1 MTTETTTETKIEIA
15 MSESAPVRIDPAQ
28 WPIIATADRHDGAV
42 ACQANNEW
50 YIAVRE
56 HADGRRLVYGWHVA
70 GDGGQHAGFRPRHA
84 GWLLSEGEDTVRAIR
99 RVAGVIA
106 DDRLA
111 EEAIAA
117 LPATEL

>member
-1 MTTETTTETKIEIA
+1 MSTEKKIEIT

-28 WPIIATADRHDGAV
+28 WQIIADASRHDGAV
-42 ACQANNEW
+42 LCQANNEW
-50 YIAVRE
+50 SITVRE
-56 HADGRRLVYGWHVA
+56 HTDGRRLVYGWHMA

-111 EEAIAA
+111 EACIAA